1 MRVRVSMLF
10 GVLRE
15 WENKAILSVFHL
27 LSSRGKFWPE
37 RGFNELLPKNTIK
50 MAASTPSSSSE
61 QYH

>member
-1 MRVRVSMLF
+1 VSMLF

-27 LSSRGKFWPE
+27 LSSRGKFLPE
-37 RGFNELLPKNTIK
+37 RGVTNSPKNTIK